1 MRAPNPRHWGRAP
14 VVGRWLAGQTCYE
27 APVTEALIQYIEV
40 AAAHA
45 PVWGLL
51 IIFTLMTI
59 ESSFIP
65 FPSEVVMI
73 PAGFLAARSGL
84 TLGAPLPDAALAVV
98 AGVAGSLA
106 GALINYGL
114 ALKLGKPFLE
124 RFGKYFFLSRD
135 SLERAEEVFRE
146 YGAGA
151 TFVCR
156 LLPAIRQLISIPAGI
171 ARMPLASFTLW
182 TGLGAGIW
190 VSILTGVGYSLGVHT
205 AQMSYADIVHT
216 GKDML
221 QHNLHWIV
229 IGCAVVF
236 AVYVYV
242 HKRVMRRSSPAS

>member
-1 MRAPNPRHWGRAP
+1 MRRRIP
-14 VVGRWLAGQTCYE
+14 LTGQWPERQMCYE
-27 APVTEALIQYIEV
+27 APVTEALVQYIEV

-45 PVWGLL
+45 PAWGLL
-51 IIFTLMTI
+51 IIFVLMSI
-59 ESSFIP
+59 ESSFVP

-84 TLGAPLPDAALAVV
+84 TLGAPLPDATLAVL
-98 AGVAGSLA
+98 AGIAGSLT
-106 GALINYGL
+106 GAYVNYWL

-124 RFGKYFFLSRD
+124 RFGKYFFLSRK

-171 ARMPLASFTLW
+171 ARMPLAAFTLW

-190 VSILTGVGYSLGVHT
+190 VSLLAVVGYSLGAHT
-205 AQMSYADIVHT
+205 AHMSYAEIVHSGEDIVRHY
-216 GKDML
+216 
-221 QHNLHWIV
+221 LHWIV
-229 IGCAVVF
+229 LGCAVVF
-236 AVYVYV
+236 SGYVYV
-242 HKRVMRRSSPAS
+242 HQRVMRRSPPAS